1 MKKKKRL
8 TDAYRIPG
16 FKPKQILTG
25 VFGDPKARIIKF
37 NRIEKKHVAQIA
49 VENIMVTMTEKS
61 VASEIFPVE
70 TLGFSSNWRSV
81 ASNAGAAGK

>member
-1 MKKKKRL
+1 MKKTKRL

-37 NRIEKKHVAQIA
+37 NRIEKKHVAQTA
-49 VENIMVTMTEKS
+49 VENIKVTMTGKTVLS
-61 VASEIFPVE
+61 GIFPVV

-81 ASNAGAAGK
+81 ASSAGSAGK